1 MSDTTRNSAARRGAS
16 YLSVIGVLGLL
27 LAMYLVVE
35 GLSQVWIGRFL
46 AGFGL
51 LVVGAFLG
59 AAAIHV
65 LRLWREARGAVERS
79 MGQ

>member
-1 MSDTTRNSAARRGAS
+1 MSDTTHNSAARRGAS
-16 YLSVIGVLGLL
+16 YLSVIGVLGILL
-27 LAMYLVVE
+27 TMYLVIE
-35 GLSQVWIGRFL
+35 GISQVWIGRFL

-65 LRLWREARGAVERS
+65 LSLWREARGAGKRS
-79 MGQ
+79 SGQ